1 MRVNRIAVA
10 TFAAVTTFVLG
21 GIVGIGQ
28 QAPGA
33 NPAQSPGPLV
43 AAPLPLGASG
53 EQVFPAF
60 EGWGP
65 AKNGTNY
72 VLIGYFNRN
81 KDQTIDVPV
90 GPNNHVDPGG
100 PDLMQPTHFE
110 PGRAWGVF
118 ALPVPK
124 EMGTKKYTWT
134 LVTNGKASQVQFW
147 VNPPYWVDFYENWA
161 KGNTPPVIKFAENGA
176 ELTGPPTGVAL
187 NLTASVNQPLKL
199 TLWAKDKPNTFDP
212 EESLPPEMRRGRG
225 GRGTG
230 AGRGRGNTTDNNN
243 NDPNAPAAAA
253 GATPDANGAAAR
265 GRGGR
270 AGRGDTQNFDLSAAQ
285 ARGTGSQ
292 ARAGGGGGGFG
303 RGNGPQPDITVTW
316 KVHRGSAPVKFAD
329 EQIKLFNGGDTNK
342 VMEATTTAT
351 FSQPGDYLLRAQ
363 VNDDSG
369 DGGGGEQC
377 CWTNALVKVTVK

>member
-1 MRVNRIAVA
+1 MRANRIAVA
-10 TFAAVTTFVLG
+10 TLAAVTVFVLG
-21 GIVGIGQ
+21 GLVGIGQ
-28 QAPGA
+28 QAPGS
-33 NPAQSPGPLV
+33 NPAQSPQALV
-43 AAPLPLGASG
+43 AAPLPLGATG

-72 VLIGYFNRN
+72 VLVGYFNRN
-81 KDQTIDVPV
+81 KEQTIDVPI
-90 GPNNHVDPGG
+90 GPNNHIDPGG

-118 ALPVPK
+118 SLAVPK

-134 LVTNGKASQVQFW
+134 LVTNGKPAQIQFW
-147 VNPPYWVDFYENWA
+147 ANPPYWVDFYENWA
-161 KGNTPPVIKFAENGA
+161 KGNTPPVIKFSEGGP

-187 NLTASVNQPLKL
+187 NLSATVNQPLKL

-212 EESLPPEMRRGRG
+212 EESLPPELRRGRG
-225 GRGTG
+225 GRGRGTGTG
-230 AGRGRGNTTDNNN
+230 ANT
-243 NDPNAPAAAA
+243 NDPNAAPGGRADA
-253 GATPDANGAAAR
+253 DANANAGGRGGR

-270 AGRGDTQNFDLSAAQ
+270 GGDAQNFDLTAAQ

-292 ARAGGGGGGFG
+292 NRAGGGGGGGGGFG
-303 RGNGPQPDITVTW
+303 RGTGPQPDITVTW
-316 KVHRGSAPVKFAD
+316 KVHRGSAAVKFAD
-329 EQIKLFNGGDTNK
+329 DAIKLFNGGDTDK

-351 FSQPGDYLLRAQ
+351 FSAPGDYMLRAQ

-369 DGGGGEQC
+369 DGGAGEQC